1 MPVSIIGT
9 FAGMYVL
16 GFSINILTLFAMVLS
31 IGMVVDDAIIVVE
44 NVERLMATGLSVRKA
59 TAKAMHEVTR
69 PVIAVV
75 LVLSAVFIPVA
86 FMGGLAGVMYKQFA
100 ITIVISVVLSGIVA
114 LTFTP
119 ALCMLLLK
127 KSHKEE
133 KAFFHRGFNRG
144 FEFLTHGYIKG
155 VKFILGNNIIAVLLY
170 VLTIVGIVLLFMRIP
185 TGLVPEEDQ
194 GAILGVV
201 QLPDGASIDRSSEFI
216 ADLTKKLNQ
225 ERAIDSFMTLA
236 GLDILSGSVRPNM
249 GAIFIDLIS
258 WDQRKSDDM
267 KSDAIVKKLYGM
279 GIVSPEAAVF
289 AFNPPPIPGMGAT
302 GGFEMWIENRI
313 GDSTEKLYQYAMQ
326 IV

>member
-75 LVLSAVFIPVA
+75 LVLSAVFVA
-86 FMGGLAGVMYKQFA
+86 FMGGLAGVIYIFNDCYFSC
-100 ITIVISVVLSGIVA
+100 VIRYCSINIYPCTLYAV
-114 LTFTP
+114 T
-119 ALCMLLLK
+119 K
-127 KSHKEE
+127 KIHKEE

-194 GAILGVV
+194 G
-201 QLPDGASIDRSSEFI
+201 
-216 ADLTKKLNQ
+216 
-225 ERAIDSFMTLA
+225 
-236 GLDILSGSVRPNM
+236 
-249 GAIFIDLIS
+249 
-258 WDQRKSDDM
+258 
-267 KSDAIVKKLYGM
+267 
-279 GIVSPEAAVF
+279 
-289 AFNPPPIPGMGAT
+289 
-302 GGFEMWIENRI
+302 
-313 GDSTEKLYQYAMQ
+313 
-326 IV
+326 